1 MVGSLGRRS
10 WLAVACVGTWPAK
23 GTAESSRVGIVVED
37 RASCWKRSHECF
49 SRSQ

>member
-1 MVGSLGRRS
+1 MVASFVRRS

-23 GTAESSRVGIVVED
+23 GTAESCRVGIMAED
-37 RASCWKRSHECF
+37 RVSCWKRSHECF